1 LRRGKASSG
10 SGENQPERLARRAK
24 RRSLGVAGARGVA
37 HFDADQEFAR
47 MGSPADYTIIVL
59 VVALG
64 VGLWTLMD
72 RVGQLQRDVDAL
84 KRKIGVDEPPS
95 VGGA

>member
-1 LRRGKASSG
+1 
-10 SGENQPERLARRAK
+10 
-24 RRSLGVAGARGVA
+24 
-37 HFDADQEFAR
+37 

-64 VGLWTLMD
+64 VGLWTLLD

-84 KRKIGVDEPPS
+84 KRKAGVVDPPDQGM
-95 VGGA
+95 GG